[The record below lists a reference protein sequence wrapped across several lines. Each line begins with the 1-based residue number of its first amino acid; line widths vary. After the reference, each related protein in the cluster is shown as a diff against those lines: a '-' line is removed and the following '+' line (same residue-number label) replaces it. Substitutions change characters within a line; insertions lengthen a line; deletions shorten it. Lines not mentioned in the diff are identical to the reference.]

1 MLSLLFFSI
10 FLISIQQ
17 SVSYLDIRPISSRID
32 TKSLMMELWPIN
44 QLFSDVSDKISFLSS
59 GMKQNYLQSTKIDVD
74 IVMKQISDQLYSV
87 ENILT
92 SIDISKIEMN
102 VLTTLPIIAQN
113 LAEDMRT
120 IPIFIAIVFIMVIGG
135 FGQDDSKIGSPFT
148 AGASTYDFNKSELF
162 YSSRPLYVFRRLV
175 RLARITSAFNIKLLL
190 DWKLGNIEKY
200 ENERAAEALTLVTQ
214 LGPTFIKLGQ
224 ALSIRTDLI
233 PKAYALELR
242 TLQDAVPPFDSV
254 EAKKIIQEELGVTSF
269 SQVFSKISEKPVSY
283 NDGIIRSF
291 FNRFLLLYVDRK
303 C

>member
-1 MLSLLFFSI
+1 
-10 FLISIQQ
+10 
-17 SVSYLDIRPISSRID
+17 
-32 TKSLMMELWPIN
+32 
-44 QLFSDVSDKISFLSS
+44 
-59 GMKQNYLQSTKIDVD
+59 
-74 IVMKQISDQLYSV
+74 
-87 ENILT
+87 
-92 SIDISKIEMN
+92 
-102 VLTTLPIIAQN
+102 
-113 LAEDMRT
+113 
-120 IPIFIAIVFIMVIGG
+120 MVIGG